1 LHSAHDRTRSH
12 SGSLKDAIHGYEA
25 YCDVTIRS
33 ALDSQAIKLFQLDF
47 HPNELKTTFPR
58 VYDGLFPEGTLLTAP
73 VTNGETPP
81 DD

>member
-1 LHSAHDRTRSH
+1 
-12 SGSLKDAIHGYEA
+12 
-25 YCDVTIRS
+25 
-33 ALDSQAIKLFQLDF
+33 LDSQAIKLFQLDF